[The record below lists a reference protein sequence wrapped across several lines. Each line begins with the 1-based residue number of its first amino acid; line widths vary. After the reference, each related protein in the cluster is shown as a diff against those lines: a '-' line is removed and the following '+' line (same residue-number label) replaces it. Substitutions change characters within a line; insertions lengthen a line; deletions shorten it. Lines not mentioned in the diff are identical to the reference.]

1 MKADEKLKQ
10 SNIMKAATIICR
22 FEFMLGH
29 DIFRTPSE
37 IMDKCG
43 NSAELDYWYRIVCK
57 NEFDE
62 VIRI

>member
-10 SNIMKAATIICR
+10 SNIMKAATIIYR
-22 FEFMLGH
+22 FGFMLGH

-43 NSAELDYWYRIVCK
+43 SSAELDYWYRIVCK

-62 VIRI
+62 VIKI